1 MDWSNPIGSAVS
13 GGFGIIGQLVNYGL
27 QKKLAAQQ
35 NEYNLQMWN
44 LQNEYN
50 SPQAQMQRLEDAGLN
65 KALMYGQGSTGNAGN
80 APQMVT
86 PEAPQIDKHLA
97 ELAHAFNIEG
107 IKTAIANRKKA
118 QAEARIATNNAYVQ
132 EEETKGLEA
141 LGGASGRLRYDPNT
155 GLYSYLMPDGDGTG
169 DYVYNSGLS
178 GIAYTTALK
187 ILSDNFRNNSLLVPR
202 AGLIDESKFLTHK
215 RAEYLMPQIT
225 MRNFEA
231 DWYDK
236 LGYWSGP
243 ATTILKALLTVL
255 RH

>member
-13 GGFGIIGQLVNYGL
+13 GGFGIIGQLANYGL
-27 QKKLAAQQ
+27 QKRLAAQQ

-86 PEAPQIDKHLA
+86 PEAPQIDKHMA
-97 ELAHAFNIEG
+97 ELAQAFNIEG
-107 IKTAIANRKKA
+107 IKTAIANRRKA
-118 QAEARIATNNAYVQ
+118 TAEARSAEVSAKVAEQSYKAQ
-132 EEETKGLEA
+132 EIFGKEYA
-141 LGGASGRLRYDPNT
+141 YDPVT
-155 GLYSYLMPDGDGTG
+155 GLYISKTSPGVKLAYDGTDDG
-169 DYVYNSGLS
+169 YAASQLMN
-178 GIAYTTALK
+178 
-187 ILSDNFRNNSLLVPR
+187 ILSQNFRNNSLLFPR
-202 AGLIDESKFLTHK
+202 MGLIGESKNLTTK
-215 RAEYLMPQIT
+215 RAEMLAPQIL
-225 MRNFEA
+225 MRNYDA
-231 DWYDK
+231 DWYK
-236 LGYWSGP
+236 QLGYWSGP